1 MIKHTNGSDIEEGVY
16 LGLAEKAGTRYLV
29 LGQMQL
35 ECVTL
40 LVRTG
45 TDKSVTTGDAL
56 FGKVLDM
63 PGKLVDTAWA
73 RLGRRVY
80 GNSVVGLDGREHES
94 GMLPEGL
101 NHTTPHI
108 IVCICM

>member
-1 MIKHTNGSDIEEGVY
+1 VIKHTNGSDIEEGVY
-16 LGLAEKAGTRYLV
+16 LGLAEKEGARYLV

-40 LVRTG
+40 LVSTG

-73 RLGRRVY
+73 TLGRCVHHD
-80 GNSVVGLDGREHES
+80 SVVGLDGRESES
-94 GMLPEGL
+94 GDLFEG
-101 NHTTPHI
+101 
-108 IVCICM
+108 